1 MIPVIGAILAGLFAG
16 LLVVRARYGELRM
29 SELPV
34 LLLALLAGDEEEER
48 LRLILR
54 NRGMAVVPAAMPPA
68 GPPPRP
74 RRAIRAQMFED
85 DRRAMRELAA
95 STKPRPVRYAACPQG
110 HPNQLWDEGRR
121 QMCACRK
128 CAENRSNLRRERPS

>member
-34 LLLALLAGDEEEER
+34 LLLALLAGDEEEAR

-54 NRGMAVVPAAMPPA
+54 NRGHGAGAAVQGGTPGQA
-68 GPPPRP
+68 
-74 RRAIRAQMFED
+74 RRTVTGSS
-85 DRRAMRELAA
+85 A
-95 STKPRPVRYAACPQG
+95 SR
-110 HPNQLWDEGRR
+110 
-121 QMCACRK
+121 
-128 CAENRSNLRRERPS
+128 